1 MNVLYIATYE
11 GLSGASY
18 SLIGM
23 IEELRKMDIN
33 PYVIVLK
40 DGKICEKLEDYAIPY
55 EIVRAYPWVVDK
67 TKRGKVKQKLKWLVK
82 QQYNIKADKKIQ
94 KIIRKRDIE
103 LVHINAFTA
112 SVGLKAAI
120 NSGIPCIWHIREFVE
135 EDLGKTFWNKSKAM
149 TRLEMADKVI
159 AISNCV
165 KTKFE
170 LISKRTDINVIYNG
184 IPTEKYDHER
194 PEIFSGKT
202 ITIIFSGRIDP
213 GKGHQEVI
221 EAIARLD
228 IVYIKQIKLLIIG
241 KSQSREYEQKIK
253 QLVNEKG
260 LESVVDFLG
269 FREDLPQIYMKSDIS
284 IIASKAEAFGRV
296 TVEAMMGGTVVIGA
310 DTAATKELLGKGL
323 GILYRQ
329 GDPIDLANK
338 ISYVL
343 RHKKEASLIALNAKK
358 YAMENFTSKKN
369 AEEIYG
375 VYKKVIDHLE

>member
-18 SLIGM
+18 SLLGM
-23 IEELRKMDIN
+23 IDELRKRDVN

-40 DGKICEKLEDYAIPY
+40 KGKICDKLEEHAILY
-55 EIVRAYPWVVDK
+55 EIVRGYPWVIDEI
-67 TKRGKVKQKLKWLVK
+67 KRNKVKQKLKWLVK
-82 QQYNIKADKKIQ
+82 QQYNVRADKKIQ
-94 KIIRKRDIE
+94 KIIHDRDIE

-112 SVGLKAAI
+112 SIGLKAAKD
-120 NSGIPCIWHIREFVE
+120 SGVPCIWHIREFVE

-149 TRLEMADKVI
+149 SRLKMADKVI
-159 AISNCV
+159 AISNSV

-170 LISKRTDINVIYNG
+170 STSQRTDIEVIYNG
-184 IPTEKYDHER
+184 IPSEKYDYKR

-202 ITIIFSGRIDP
+202 INIVLAGRIDP

-221 EAIARLD
+221 EALAKLD
-228 IVYIKQIKLLIIG
+228 SACISQIKLLIIG
-241 KSQSREYEQKIK
+241 KSQSQEYEQKIK

-260 LESVVDFLG
+260 LETVVDFLG

-296 TVEAMMGGTVVIGA
+296 TVEAMMSGTLVIGA

-323 GILYRQ
+323 GILYCQ
-329 GDPIDLANK
+329 GDPIDLADK
-338 ISYVL
+338 ISYVM
-343 RHKKEASLIALNAKK
+343 RHKKEATVIALNAKK
-358 YAMENFTSKKN
+358 YAIENYTSRKN
-369 AEEIYG
+369 AEEVYG
-375 VYKKVIDHLE
+375 VYKKVTGALG